1 MLSRVTSDQIS
12 QYREQGFIIIRDLL
26 SPAEVRELTLAVE
39 RGIEITRR
47 TMGRNKVVG
56 GNWDE
61 GTDEYFDGIF
71 LQRINL
77 WKIEETVRRFMAGPE
92 IGRIATELAGVDGLR
107 VWHDQTLQKQP
118 WSNPTNWHLD
128 NPYYSFHSHGT
139 ISAWIALDDATVR
152 NGCLHYLPGS
162 HRLVR
167 WDNVE
172 IGPSMD
178 GLFKVYPELSG
189 IEPVVAEMSAGSCAF
204 HDGLM
209 AHAAGP
215 NMTSRWR
222 RAMTCA
228 YMPVGATY
236 NGQANILSSE
246 RLARLKPGDS
256 LDDEAENP
264 LVYRMAAATPG

>member
-1 MLSRVTSDQIS
+1 MLAEVSSAQIAS
-12 QYREQGFIIIRDLL
+12 YREQGFVIVRDLL
-26 SPAEVRELTLAVE
+26 SPAEVRELIAGVE
-39 RGIEITRR
+39 RGIALTRA

-56 GNWDE
+56 GRWDE
-61 GTDEYFDGIF
+61 GVDEYFDGIF

-77 WKIEETVRRFMAGPE
+77 WRIEPTVRRYMLGPE
-92 IGRIATELAGVDGLR
+92 IGAIAGALAGVDGLR
-107 VWHDQTLQKQP
+107 VWHDQTLQKKP

-128 NPYYSFHSHGT
+128 NPYYSYHTHGT

-162 HRLVR
+162 HRLTR

-178 GLFKVYPELSG
+178 GLFAVYPELAA
-189 IEPVVAEMSAGSCAF
+189 IEPVAAEMPAGSCAF
-204 HDGLM
+204 HDGLT

-215 NMTSRWR
+215 NMTPRWR

-228 YMPVGATY
+228 YMPTGSVY
-236 NGQANILSSE
+236 NGQRNIISDE
-246 RLARLKPGDS
+246 RAARLKPGDS

-264 LVYRMAAATPG
+264 LVWQAAAAAR

>member
-1 MLSRVTSDQIS
+1 MLQRVTANQIN
-12 QYREQGFIIIRDLL
+12 QYRDQGFIIIRDFLT
-26 SPAEVRELTLAVE
+26 PNEVRDLTLAVE
-39 RGIEITRR
+39 RGIEITRK

-56 GNWDE
+56 GNWEE
-61 GTDEYFDGIF
+61 GNDGYFDSIF
-71 LQRINL
+71 FQRINL
-77 WKIEETVRRFMAGPE
+77 WKIEKTVRRFMAGPE

-107 VWHDQTLQKQP
+107 IWHDQTLQKQP

-128 NPYYSFHSHGT
+128 NPYFSYHCQGT

-162 HRLVR
+162 HRIAR

-172 IGPSMD
+172 IGPSMN
-178 GLFKVYPELSG
+178 GLFKIYPELAT

-204 HDGLM
+204 HDGLL

-215 NMTSRWR
+215 NMTPHWR

-228 YMPVGATY
+228 YMPIGSTF
-236 NGQANILSSE
+236 NGQANILSAE
-246 RLARLKPGDS
+246 RLSMLKVGDS
-256 LDDEAENP
+256 LDDDAENP
-264 LVYRMAAATPG
+264 LVWRIPAASHG